1 MNISKSTFS
10 KRLIYKALC
19 PVAAVALTLPLVM
32 GNAQAATDKTPRSA
46 PISGF
51 LPAQAWHG
59 QRPLLLLP
67 LQYGSDFNLDQKQF
81 AGIASYAEQ
90 AIQAELQETGKLSV
104 FQVSAHSP
112 ALMRGVLD
120 EKVTQDQVDTLVK
133 SPTLENA
140 NTVLS
145 GMQFD
150 KAPLI
155 AVFSLG
161 KVTTYSVPPRG
172 REPQP
177 PVVQAEVT
185 GKLYELNNTTPVKT
199 VVMTSDLH
207 PRNEQGFWTNDR
219 ILLAID
225 NAAAKVAEQFVA
237 PVQQVDLPT
246 PVGPAY
252 PGKTDAS
259 GAQPITWVEPVK
271 PKTSK
276 G

>member
-19 PVAAVALTLPLVM
+19 PVAAVALAVPLM
-32 GNAQAATDKTPRSA
+32 TGNAQAATDKTPRSA

-51 LPAQAWHG
+51 LPPQAWHG

-81 AGIASYAEQ
+81 ATISSYAEQ
-90 AIQAELQETGKLSV
+90 AIQAELQNTGKLSV

-112 ALMRGVLD
+112 ALMRAVLD
-120 EKVTQDQVDTLVK
+120 EKVTQDQVNTLVK

-155 AVFSLG
+155 AVFSVG
-161 KVTTYSVPPRG
+161 KITTYSVPPRG
-172 REPQP
+172 RTPQP
-177 PVVQAEVT
+177 PVVQAELT
-185 GKLYELNNTTPVKT
+185 GQLYDLNNTTPIKT
-199 VVMTSDLH
+199 VVITSDVN
-207 PRNEQGFWTNDR
+207 PRSEQGYGPNDR

-225 NAAAKVAEQFVA
+225 NAATKVAEQFVA
-237 PVQQVDLPT
+237 PVPQVDLPA
-246 PVGPAY
+246 PVGAAY
-252 PGKTDAS
+252 PARTNAN
-259 GAQPITWVEPVK
+259 GADRKSVV
-271 PKTSK
+271 
-276 G
+276 